1 MCKTFFLGKAK
12 NTHNITLIEKNAII
26 SKEKEVAETLNTFFA
41 EAVKNLD
48 ITGPKI
54 TNNNKSKEFNDNL
67 NSVKND
73 NDIDLSKDNRISDI
87 LDKYKH
93 HPSIQ
98 KIRENVTN
106 RVFSF
111 NNISI
116 NEIEDKIKNI
126 DIKKASSDDD
136 IPAKI
141 IIGCSDIVSPYIR
154 EIYDKAI
161 LNCEFPAFL
170 KFADISPFH
179 KKEERTKKENYRP
192 ISILPII
199 SKIIERN
206 MWEQISKFID
216 KNLSPY
222 LSGFR
227 KGITHNIVYY

>member
-1 MCKTFFLGKAK
+1 M
-12 NTHNITLIEKNAII
+12 
-26 SKEKEVAETLNTFFA
+26 
-41 EAVKNLD
+41 KNLD

-54 TNNNKSKEFNDNL
+54 TNNNKNKEFNDNL

-126 DIKKASSDDD
+126 DIKKQAATMTFQ
-136 IPAKI
+136 PK
-141 IIGCSDIVSPYIR
+141 
-154 EIYDKAI
+154 
-161 LNCEFPAFL
+161 
-170 KFADISPFH
+170 
-179 KKEERTKKENYRP
+179 
-192 ISILPII
+192 
-199 SKIIERN
+199 
-206 MWEQISKFID
+206 
-216 KNLSPY
+216 
-222 LSGFR
+222 
-227 KGITHNIVYY
+227 

>member
-1 MCKTFFLGKAK
+1 M
-12 NTHNITLIEKNAII
+12 
-26 SKEKEVAETLNTFFA
+26 
-41 EAVKNLD
+41 KNLD
-48 ITGPKI
+48 ITWPKI
-54 TNNNKSKEFNDNL
+54 TNNNKNKEFNDNL

-154 EIYDKAI
+154 EIYDKTI
-161 LNCEFPAFL
+161 LNCEFPALL
-170 KFADISPFH
+170 KFADISPSH
-179 KKEERTKKENYRP
+179 KKDEKTKK
-192 ISILPII
+192 
-199 SKIIERN
+199 K
-206 MWEQISKFID
+206 K
-216 KNLSPY
+216 
-222 LSGFR
+222 
-227 KGITHNIVYY
+227 NIVQSVSYL

>member
-1 MCKTFFLGKAK
+1 M
-12 NTHNITLIEKNAII
+12 
-26 SKEKEVAETLNTFFA
+26 
-41 EAVKNLD
+41 
-48 ITGPKI
+48 
-54 TNNNKSKEFNDNL
+54 
-67 NSVKND
+67 
-73 NDIDLSKDNRISDI
+73 SKDNRISDI

-161 LNCEFPAFL
+161 LNCEFPALL

-179 KKEERTKKENYRP
+179 KKDERTKKKT
-192 ISILPII
+192 IVQSV
-199 SKIIERN
+199 S
-206 MWEQISKFID
+206 
-216 KNLSPY
+216 Y
-222 LSGFR
+222 L
-227 KGITHNIVYY
+227 

>member
-1 MCKTFFLGKAK
+1 M
-12 NTHNITLIEKNAII
+12 
-26 SKEKEVAETLNTFFA
+26 
-41 EAVKNLD
+41 KNLD

-54 TNNNKSKEFNDNL
+54 TNNNKNKEFNDNL

-106 RVFSF
+106 SVFSF

-161 LNCEFPAFL
+161 LNCKFPALL

-179 KKEERTKKENYRP
+179 KKDERTKKENYRP

-206 MWEQISKFID
+206 MSEQISKFID

-227 KGITHNIVYY
+227 KGYNTQHCLLLMIEKWKKALDNKNMPEQS

>member
-1 MCKTFFLGKAK
+1 M
-12 NTHNITLIEKNAII
+12 
-26 SKEKEVAETLNTFFA
+26 
-41 EAVKNLD
+41 KNLD

-54 TNNNKSKEFNDNL
+54 TNNNKNKEFNDNL

-93 HPSIQ
+93 HPSI
-98 KIRENVTN
+98 REHVTN

-141 IIGCSDIVSPYIR
+141 IIGYSDIVSPYIR

-161 LNCEFPAFL
+161 LNCEFPALL

-179 KKEERTKKENYRP
+179 KKDERTKKENYRP

-199 SKIIERN
+199 SKIIGRN
-206 MWEQISKFID
+206 MSEQISKFID

-222 LSGFR
+222 LSGFCKEYNTQHCLLLMIEKWKKR
-227 KGITHNIVYY
+227 SITKNMPEQS